1 MVIPTQLTG
10 EVAALAAAALW
21 AASSAVYT
29 LLGQRIPP
37 LSLNFLKGL
46 VAIALLALTLVPTQQ
61 NLGQVSPIS
70 VIILL
75 TSGAIG
81 IGVGD
86 TAYFAA
92 LNRLGPRK
100 TLLLETLAPPIGAL
114 LAMIFLGESL
124 KIQAY
129 CGIILTVL
137 GVAWVISERTS
148 ETDGEVERLQGFF
161 WGLVAALSQ
170 ASGAVLSRY
179 ALVESGMSSLWS
191 TLFRLL
197 AGTGIV
203 FFLLLFRRGESVR
216 SISWSPRLV
225 GIIALTAFAS
235 TYLGIWLQQ
244 TALKY
249 SPVGIAQTL
258 TSTSP
263 LFVLPIAAM
272 MGDKIGIRAIFGVAI
287 ALVGIW
293 ILFQ

>member
-1 MVIPTQLTG
+1 MEWSSDRFTG
-10 EVAALAAAALW
+10 ELAALAAAALW
-21 AASSAVYT
+21 AISSAIYS
-29 LLGQRIPP
+29 LLGQKIPP

-46 VAIALLALTLVPTQQ
+46 VAIALLGFTLGLSQRS
-61 NLGQVSPIS
+61 LGNVDRIS
-70 VIILL
+70 VFTLL

-81 IGVGD
+81 IGIGD

-100 TLLLETLAPPIGAL
+100 TLLLETLAPPISAI
-114 LAMIFLGESL
+114 LAMVFLGESL

-129 CGIILTVL
+129 CGILLTIL
-137 GVAWVISERTS
+137 GVAWVISERTI
-148 ETDGEVERLQGFF
+148 ETGERSNWRTGIF
-161 WGLVAALSQ
+161 WGLVAAISQ
-170 ASGAVLSRY
+170 AGGAVLSRH
-179 ALVESGMSSLWS
+179 ALLESGMSSLWS

-203 FFLLLFRRGESVR
+203 FAIMAFRRREKV
-216 SISWSPRLV
+216 SIAWSPRLI
-225 GIIALTAFAS
+225 GIIVFTAFGS

-244 TALKY
+244 TALKF

-263 LFVLPIAAM
+263 LFVLPIAMM
-272 MGDKIGIRAIFGVAI
+272 MGDKIGVRSILGVAI

-293 ILFQ
+293 LLFR

>member
-1 MVIPTQLTG
+1 MQSTPFTG
-10 EVAALAAAALW
+10 ELAALAAAALW
-21 AASSAVYT
+21 AASSAVYS

-37 LSLNFLKGL
+37 LSLNLLKGI
-46 VAIALLALTLVPTQQ
+46 VAIALLGLTLFLSSQP
-61 NLGQVSPIS
+61 LGPVSQIS
-70 VIILL
+70 VFILL

-81 IGVGD
+81 IGIGD

-92 LNRLGPRK
+92 LNQLGPRK
-100 TLLLETLAPPIGAL
+100 TLLLETLSPPIGAL
-114 LAMIFLGESL
+114 LAMIFLDESL

-129 CGIILTVL
+129 CGIILTII
-137 GVAWVISERTS
+137 GVAWVISERTL
-148 ETDGEVERLQGFF
+148 EIDREIDWFRGVF
-161 WGLVAALSQ
+161 WGVVAAFSQ
-170 ASGAVLSRY
+170 ALGAVLSRY

-203 FFLLLFRRGESVR
+203 FLLRLCRRSESVR
-216 SISWSPRLV
+216 AIAWSPRLL
-225 GIIALTAFAS
+225 GIIVLTAFGS

-244 TALKY
+244 TALKF

-272 MGDKIGIRAIFGVAI
+272 MGDKISMRAIFGVAI
-287 ALVGIW
+287 ALAGIW